1 MDIFQNRFRIPSARA
16 NWHDY
21 NGGIYFVTICTKN
34 REHYFGEITHC
45 CRDVARNV
53 CNENIAR
60 DACGNDARTQYRDVA
75 RNVSTEP
82 QMQLSQIGQYAYE
95 QFMNVKSHYPY
106 AEIPLFV
113 IMPDHIHAI
122 VIIDGENDTCRD
134 VARNVST
141 SARNVSTSARNVST
155 SARNV
160 STGVNTQMAN
170 ISPHKNSL
178 AVVIRGVK
186 SSITKF
192 ANENN
197 IPFAWQTRFHDRII
211 RNQDEFDKISD
222 YIEKNI
228 VNWQNDMGNMK

>member
-1 MDIFQNRFRIPSARA
+1 MDKYQNKYRVPSARA

-53 CNENIAR
+53 CFRIGVHCCR
-60 DACGNDARTQYRDVA
+60 DVTHCCRDVA

-82 QMQLSQIGQYAYE
+82 QMQLSQIGQYAYD
-95 QFMNVKSHYPY
+95 QFINVKTHYPY

-122 VIIDGENDTCRD
+122 VTIDGENDTCRD

-141 SARNVSTSARNVST
+141 SARNVST
-155 SARNV
+155 
-160 STGVNTQMAN
+160 GVNTQMAN
-170 ISPHKNSL
+170 ISPRKNSL

-186 SSITKF
+186 SSITHY
-192 ANENN
+192 ANKNN

-211 RNQDEFDKISD
+211 RNQAELDRISD
-222 YIEKNI
+222 YIEKNV
-228 VNWQNDMGNMK
+228 VNWHDDL